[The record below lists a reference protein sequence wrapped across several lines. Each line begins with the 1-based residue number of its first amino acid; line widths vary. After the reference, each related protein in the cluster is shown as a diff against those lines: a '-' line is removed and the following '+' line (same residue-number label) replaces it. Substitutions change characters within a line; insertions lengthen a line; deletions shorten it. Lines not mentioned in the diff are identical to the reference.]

1 MESGG
6 SNRQQKV
13 AKQLQK
19 DLGEIIQSQG
29 MSTYKGTMISVT
41 EVRVSPDLALAKVF
55 LSIFPSAK
63 AKEAMEV
70 INENNKSIRGELG
83 KRVRHQLRIVPELT
97 FFIDESLDR
106 LQQIDDLLNQ

>member
-6 SNRQQKV
+6 STRQQKV

-29 MSTYKGTMISVT
+29 MSTYNGAMISVT

-55 LSIFPSAK
+55 LSVFPSDK
-63 AKEAMEV
+63 AKGAMEA
-70 INENNKSIRGELG
+70 INENSKIIRGELG
-83 KRVRHQLRIVPELT
+83 KRVRHQLRIVPELI
-97 FFIDESLDR
+97 FVIDESLDR
-106 LQQIDDLLNQ
+106 LQHIDDLLNQ